1 MLERGVEKAEEVE
14 GSGTLVDEDA
24 DVNTLEDMLE
34 DDAEAEEYG
43 APTTLR

>member
-24 DVNTLEDMLE
+24 DVDAVVDADVNTLEDMLE
-34 DDAEAEEYG
+34 DDA
-43 APTTLR
+43 